1 MARNNDLVVTAGLNI
16 EASVAQIEKD
26 LKQVNDRL
34 SADHALKIIANVD
47 LGKTTQRINSQ
58 LATISKNLNLNIG
71 KVDVGTNVTNIV
83 SEIHNALSGTN
94 TDFKINVNENAL
106 DDMKNSLHGIG
117 LEIEKD
123 IGDAKGIQK
132 IVDYFKELDIQVTK
146 VKPKFEETSDSVK
159 KLVSLTVQGI
169 NTKTGAVVNIVDQID
184 GVDDKVGKTTTTI
197 TQNLAKVEQEN
208 KKIENS
214 AKAAQLAYNDFL
226 KLKGQTDVY
235 SKQYAGEDSLKTQLT
250 DVQNLVNAFDK
261 TQPLE
266 KQRESI
272 ILIDNELKKL
282 KVDIDAIKGSTDKN
296 TGSIED
302 WHRKQNLLLQDYDIL
317 AAKIKKANLD
327 INQVATRDGVNYN
340 EIFNNLMGGD
350 ITNSGDLSKARDAV
364 AAIRKEFQLLNA
376 QMVSDLPQNVIENL
390 IQGMNKADSQI
401 KVLTVDYEKLEN
413 PSQELIQ
420 SFEKLRSLAENF
432 DFSTDFEGET
442 KESIEKK
449 IKDYTQIKVA
459 LSDTQSA
466 LKAFQKEEK
475 KAFQED
481 NRLANLQNR
490 IKRLTADVNAYGEA
504 NERAT
509 KSMRQM
515 SNGKTFAVE
524 WSRITTEMAKGADL
538 TDRELKDLSADMAV
552 FRKEAQA
559 AGLAGE
565 SAFEKFGNAF
575 KVISTY
581 VSANQIINMVISQI
595 RSAVTELQT
604 VDDRL
609 TEISKT
615 SDRTTESLRSLGETA
630 FDTASK
636 YGRTAS
642 DYLLG
647 VQEMSRAGFNEQ
659 QSEDMAELTI
669 LAQAAGDMTADLANQ
684 YLIATNAAY
693 DYNGS
698 IAELTD
704 TLDRQNYVTNHYALS
719 MNDLAEATKIAAS
732 QAAQSGIGIDE
743 MTAALSTMISTTQ
756 QGGEIAS
763 RALRGILM
771 NIQQV
776 KGEVGDGEEDITAE
790 SLSKYE
796 KAAADLGVSLKEVRN
811 GAVAL
816 RDPMV
821 VLDELATA
829 FNKEADDSIKKANLI
844 NAIGGKYRGNQLSA
858 LLSNW
863 DTYKDILNTFNSE
876 QAVGSAM
883 TEAEKSANNWAGSLN
898 KVRNSWAELVNQFI
912 NSDNAIS
919 VLQSADKI
927 IQNLSDSATTGS
939 LKMLSDSVASLIKL
953 ISELTDKFGTLP
965 TLLAGVMAFKGESL
979 FGGNINQIVT
989 DFKGISVEIDKYN
1002 HSVNRANYSQKLFK
1016 KGLEN
1021 TNVDLRGYL
1030 SGLNGA
1036 QASVKGY
1043 VSSLVT
1049 ARLKTIALDVAT
1061 AALNATITFGL
1072 SWAISAIVKAFDNWV
1087 HAEEKAIES
1096 AKELRK
1102 SGHDTIMELTKESE
1116 SFEELQK
1123 RYIQLYSSTSDIN
1136 EIKSELSKIQDEL
1149 IDKYGK
1155 EADGIDLVNG
1165 NLSEQIENM
1174 RKLKREQSEAF
1185 IFDAK
1190 NKKRYEQAKKSLEGT
1205 DENARI
1211 ADSDVT
1217 QFFRATVS
1225 ANSTKELSNLLRAF
1239 SESGVSYDKIMTDV
1253 WGKEASIAVMGDL
1266 KSQVEGWQKLADIYK
1281 QIDGYNKDVYDSLMQ
1296 QYVLA
1301 KEKYDVDKADVDE
1314 FERQTKYYNSFDI
1327 PQNVLDNYNNLINK
1341 AGELKSIISGD
1352 YTGAEKLRAE
1362 LELEDVHKELND
1374 ISKDYVVLKDD
1385 VDVVFNAIN
1394 DGSQTAIKSVGDL
1407 HSAWFESFNEIQ
1419 KGAIKNIDM
1428 MKTALQNIS
1437 DGNLLSSTDFW
1448 GLAELDVDHIL
1459 DGAQLVGDK
1468 FQVTEEQLIKL
1479 KDTYIQK
1486 QIESIKVRQTEL
1498 EQLKRQEEIEVRQT
1512 KSILSAWNYSKMSLN
1527 NPKYRGEYNEL
1538 NNRLSIAKDNVREY
1552 QEEWNLNAILLR
1564 QYNANLGNTAN
1575 LLQSAEERSKKLQE
1589 NADKLSN
1596 AYMERIDSVIDGIN
1610 EEKDALNEE
1619 KEALQDQLDILEAQ
1633 ADEIKNIISEYEKVA
1648 DVVKETI
1655 EEEISAIEE
1664 TYNKQ
1669 IEALKAQN
1677 DEREEA
1683 IDLTEKLNAL
1693 NNAKNNKVV
1702 TYTEAGG
1709 FRYGVNKEAVNKA
1722 QNDYDKALLDSQI
1735 SNLEKER
1742 DSATK
1747 ELEEY
1752 AKLWENATKKA
1763 TKAEEEELA
1772 TRILGADWREK
1783 ISEQDVEIFDTYQKK
1798 YDEYGVSLKRIT
1810 DVEIANVKKS
1820 IDAKDKEIKAKED
1833 LIKEWQKYKTNV
1845 QNYVNDLK
1853 NTNKEYEDSI
1863 ENITLTENSNL
1874 DERLA
1879 NFKRFKGEYE
1889 SMINRILELQDGVGD
1904 IEVNASVK
1912 MDDFTDGI
1920 KEVVEGIG
1928 TVSEKLAEAI
1938 KELGKMPSINS
1949 AGDVKHY
1956 QATGY
1961 QHYASGG
1968 VNSSTGLAW
1977 LDGTRS
1983 KPELVLNNQD
1993 ATKLYNLLHS
2003 MPASAAQMFS
2013 SPLTRFAGLK
2023 SGSTSQSSAINITG
2037 NTINLPNVRDPQQ
2050 FAREM
2055 ERYLQTTLTESQII
2069 PPRS

>member
-1 MARNNDLVVTAGLNI
+1 MADNMIELV
-16 EASVAQIEKD
+16 AS
-26 LKQVNDRL
+26 L
-34 SADHALKIIANVD
+34 NVD
-47 LGKTTQRINSQ
+47 DSAKQINKVDIPLLQDKIKGIKIKCELDTEGISSIQSQ
-58 LATISKNLNLNIG
+58 LANIKINAPQIDLGVGGGSELINNVSHIVDNVEDKIEELRKNLAEKFGVSVDEIVTNTIKNAKGQINSFSFDLTKLSGEVEKFSYKVSRTKQKDKESGKDYTVTSVKAIGSRDSDKGAIQLLERATKAANTLERQMINLKAAADDVSAPRPITSQESIDKVAQAYKNAETAVDNLRTANASTFEELNNEAKKAVDELNNVIKAQRNADTAATKLRAKPIEVVKADELSNLDKFVATISNSAIPDVANLTQRVEELRSELSEVNDKQGLVDYLNKFANVESDFKALVAQAKAVKGALRDLDNLSN
-71 KVDVGTNVTNIV
+71 
-83 SEIHNALSGTN
+83 NAL
-94 TDFKINVNENAL
+94 FQ
-106 DDMKNSLHGIG
+106 KNKS
-117 LEIEKD
+117 D
-123 IGDAKGIQK
+123 P
-132 IVDYFKELDIQVTK
+132 QVSSTL
-146 VKPKFEETSDSVK
+146 SD
-159 KLVSLTVQGI
+159 
-169 NTKTGAVVNIVDQID
+169 
-184 GVDDKVGKTTTTI
+184 
-197 TQNLAKVEQEN
+197 
-208 KKIENS
+208 
-214 AKAAQLAYNDFL
+214 
-226 KLKGQTDVY
+226 
-235 SKQYAGEDSLKTQLT
+235 
-250 DVQNLVNAFDK
+250 
-261 TQPLE
+261 
-266 KQRESI
+266 
-272 ILIDNELKKL
+272 
-282 KVDIDAIKGSTDKN
+282 
-296 TGSIED
+296 IED
-302 WHRKQNLLLQDYDIL
+302 
-317 AAKIKKANLD
+317 
-327 INQVATRDGVNYN
+327 
-340 EIFNNLMGGD
+340 
-350 ITNSGDLSKARDAV
+350 
-364 AAIRKEFQLLNA
+364 IRKEYGQLFAEIGNA
-376 QMVSDLPQNVIENL
+376 KTPEDLQKISNKLAELKPQF
-390 IQGMNKADSQI
+390 D
-401 KVLTVDYEKLEN
+401 KVTNSANQFKTALSLEN
-413 PSQELIQ
+413 IDAG
-420 SFEKLRSLAENF
+420 RA
-432 DFSTDFEGET
+432 
-442 KESIEKK
+442 
-449 IKDYTQIKVA
+449 
-459 LSDTQSA
+459 
-466 LKAFQKEEK
+466 
-475 KAFQED
+475 
-481 NRLANLQNR
+481 NR
-490 IKRLTADVNAYGEA
+490 IKRLTADINSYATA
-504 NERAT
+504 NKRAVEST
-509 KSMRQM
+509 KQM
-515 SNGKTFAVE
+515 TSGRSFADE
-524 WSRITTEMAKGADL
+524 WSRITSVMAKGADL

-559 AGLAGE
+559 AGLAGA

-575 KVISTY
+575 KTISTY
-581 VSANQIINMVISQI
+581 ISANQIINMVISQI

-615 SDRTTESLRSLGETA
+615 SDRTVESLRSLGETA

-698 IAELTD
+698 IVELTD

-811 GAVAL
+811 GVVAL

-883 TEAEKSANNWAGSLN
+883 AEAEKSANNWAGSLN
-898 KVRNSWAELVNQFI
+898 KVKNSWAELVNQFI

-989 DFKGISVEIDKYN
+989 DFKGISVEIDRYN
-1002 HSVNRANYSQKLFK
+1002 HSVDRANYSQKLFK

-1102 SGHDTIMELTKESE
+1102 SGHDSIIELTKESE

-1185 IFDAK
+1185 IFDAE

-1239 SESGVSYDKIMTDV
+1239 SESGVNYDKIVTDV

-1362 LELEDVHKELND
+1362 LELEDVHNELNN
-1374 ISKDYVVLKDD
+1374 ISKDYIVLKDD

-1407 HSAWFESFNEIQ
+1407 HSAWFESFNEMQ
-1419 KGAIKNIDM
+1419 KGALKNIDM

-1575 LLQSAEERSKKLQE
+1575 LLQSAEERAKKLQE

-1610 EEKDALNEE
+1610 EEKNALNEE
-1619 KEALQDQLDILEAQ
+1619 KEALQGQLDILEAQ

-1648 DVVKETI
+1648 DIVKETI

-1772 TRILGADWREK
+1772 TRILGADWRKK

-1820 IDAKDKEIKAKED
+1820 IDAKDKEIKAKEE
-1833 LIKEWQKYKTNV
+1833 LLAEWQKYKSNV
-1845 QNYVNDLK
+1845 QKWVNDLK
-1853 NTNKEYEDSI
+1853 DANQDYADSLDG
-1863 ENITLTENSNL
+1863 ITLTESSNL
-1874 DERLA
+1874 DERLS
-1879 NFKRFKGEYE
+1879 NFETFKDKYMSIIDEIE
-1889 SMINRILELQDGVGD
+1889 NAQKNIGD
-1904 IEVNASVK
+1904 IEVNASINAEG
-1912 MDDFTDGI
+1912 FTDGLS
-1920 KEVVEGIG
+1920 ELVEGIG

-1938 KELGKMPSINS
+1938 KELGRMPSINS
-1949 AGDVKHY
+1949 AGDVKYYH
-1956 QATGY
+1956 ATGY
-1961 QHYASGG
+1961 EHYASGG

-1977 LDGTRS
+1977 LDGTKNR
-1983 KPELVLNNQD
+1983 PELVLNNSD
-1993 ATKLYNLLHS
+1993 ATKLYNMLHS
-2003 MPASAAQMFS
+2003 MPMSAVQMYT
-2013 SPLTRFAGLK
+2013 SPFVNTK
-2023 SGSTSQSSAINITG
+2023 SGGANQPSTIQISG
-2037 NTINLPNVRDPQQ
+2037 NTINLPNVQNPQQ

-2055 ERYLQTTLTESQII
+2055 ERYLQNTLTESQII
-2069 PPRS
+2069 PPRK

>member
-1820 IDAKDKEIKAKED
+1820 IDAKDKEIKAKEE
-1833 LIKEWQKYKTNV
+1833 LLAEWQKYKSNV
-1845 QNYVNDLK
+1845 QKWVNDLK
-1853 NTNKEYEDSI
+1853 DANQDYADSLDG
-1863 ENITLTENSNL
+1863 ITLTESSNL
-1874 DERLA
+1874 DERLS
-1879 NFKRFKGEYE
+1879 NFETFKDKYMSIIDE
-1889 SMINRILELQDGVGD
+1889 IKNAQDNIGD
-1904 IEVNASVK
+1904 IEVNASINAEG
-1912 MDDFTDGI
+1912 FTDGLS
-1920 KEVVEGIG
+1920 ELVEGIG

-1938 KELGKMPSINS
+1938 KELGRMPSINS
-1949 AGDVKHY
+1949 AGDVKYYH
-1956 QATGY
+1956 ATGY
-1961 QHYASGG
+1961 EHYASGG

-1977 LDGTRS
+1977 LDGTKNR
-1983 KPELVLNNQD
+1983 PELVLNNSD
-1993 ATKLYNLLHS
+1993 ATKLYNMLHS
-2003 MPASAAQMFS
+2003 MPMSAVQMYT
-2013 SPLTRFAGLK
+2013 SPFVNTK
-2023 SGSTSQSSAINITG
+2023 SGGANQPSIIQISG
-2037 NTINLPNVRDPQQ
+2037 NTINLPNVQNPQQ

-2055 ERYLQTTLTESQII
+2055 ERYLQNTLTESQIM
-2069 PPRS
+2069 PPRK